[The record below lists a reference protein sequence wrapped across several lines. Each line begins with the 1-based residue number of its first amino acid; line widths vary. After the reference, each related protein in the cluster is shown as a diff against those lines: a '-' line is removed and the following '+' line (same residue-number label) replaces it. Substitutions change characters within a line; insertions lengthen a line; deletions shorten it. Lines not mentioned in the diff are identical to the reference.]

1 MMVPPLPRLVVLV
14 VLCLGAAVAGCAT
27 TEEGAQRDAQRD
39 DPFVD
44 RGTPGLVLERGSDLA
59 RTVQLYRT
67 GAEGSLPVL
76 ALGSGQTLSLEFD
89 ILNEVG
95 GGYSVY
101 FYHADRQWQR
111 DLLPV
116 EYLQS
121 FQSDDIRDY
130 ELSLATEV
138 SYSHFEYEFP
148 NQNIQ
153 FLRSGNY
160 ILRVT
165 EAGDEQAVLFEE
177 PFFITEQSAELDF
190 AIQSGLGSGSYF
202 QPVVRIRPPDQ
213 FDNPVYNY
221 NVCFARNGRFAL
233 ARCAEDPTLVG
244 GSLFEFLLPRD
255 ASFTHEGPL
264 YELDMGLLQPGPQ
277 IVDVDLQTSPYTVT
291 LDLDYARFGGDL
303 FNDDLTGQTLV
314 STVVQDA
321 PGAADIGAEYVAT
334 RFRFVPQ
341 DEEPA
346 PGPVILTGSF
356 NGWVVDPAFELMWNA
371 AEARYET
378 EVLLKQGRYVYK
390 YFVDDPAEQE
400 RIRRTAG
407 LGQPNLYTAFVYLY
421 DPQFDTDRLLAV
433 NSVLG
438 Q

>member
-1 MMVPPLPRLVVLV
+1 MPASSRLAL
-14 VLCLGAAVAGCAT
+14 LLLFCLAGLAIGCAT
-27 TEEGAQRDAQRD
+27 TEEGTREES
-39 DPFVD
+39 PFVD
-44 RGTPGLVLERGSDLA
+44 DGSPGLILNRPSDLA

-67 GAEGSLPVL
+67 GNEGSLPVL
-76 ALGSGQTLSLEFD
+76 PLGSGQTLTLEFD
-89 ILNEVG
+89 VLGEIG
-95 GGYSVY
+95 DTYSIY
-101 FYHADRQWQR
+101 FYHADRQWRR

-116 EYLQS
+116 EYLQT

-138 SYSHFEYEFP
+138 RYSHYEYVFP

-160 ILRVT
+160 ILRVA
-165 EAGDEQAVLFEE
+165 EGGDESAVVFEE
-177 PFFITEQSAELDF
+177 AFFVSEQSAEVDF
-190 AIQSGLGSGSYF
+190 AIQSGLGAGSYF
-202 QPVVRIRPPDQ
+202 QPLVRLRPPDQ

-244 GSLFEFLLPRD
+244 GSLFEFLLPRET
-255 ASFTHEGPL
+255 AFTHEGPL
-264 YELDMGLLQPGPQ
+264 YELDFARLQAGPQ
-277 IVDVDLQTSPYTVT
+277 VVEVDLSTSPYTAI

-303 FNDDLTGQTLV
+303 FDRDLTGQTLV
-314 STVVQDA
+314 STVVEDA
-321 PGAADIGAEYVAT
+321 PGPADIAAEYVLT

-341 DEEPA
+341 NEEPA
-346 PGPVILTGSF
+346 AGPVILSGSF
-356 NGWVVDPAFELMWNA
+356 NGWVVDPAYELTWNA
-371 AEARYET
+371 AERFYET
-378 EVLLKQGRYVYK
+378 DVLIKQGRYIYR
-390 YFVDDPAEQE
+390 YYVDDPAERE

-421 DPQFDTDRLLAV
+421 DPAYDTDRLLAV
-433 NSVLG
+433 SNVLG

>member
-1 MMVPPLPRLVVLV
+1 MPAPSRPRVVL
-14 VLCLGAAVAGCAT
+14 LALFALLGVAVGCAT
-27 TEEGAQRDAQRD
+27 TEEGTRDAAAIAD
-39 DPFVD
+39 E
-44 RGTPGLVLERGSDLA
+44 GAPGLVLSRASDLA
-59 RTVQLYRT
+59 RTVQLYRS
-67 GAEGSLPVL
+67 GNEGSLPVL
-76 ALGSGQTLSLEFD
+76 PLGSGQTLTLEFD
-89 ILNEVG
+89 VLGEIG
-95 GGYSVY
+95 DTYSVY
-101 FYHADRQWQR
+101 FYHADRQWRR

-116 EYLQS
+116 EYLQT

-138 SYSHFEYEFP
+138 RYSHYEYEFP

-160 ILRVT
+160 VLRVT
-165 EAGDEQAVLFEE
+165 EAGDERAVLFEQ
-177 PFFITEQSAELDF
+177 PFFITEQSAEIDF
-190 AIQSGLGSGSYF
+190 AVRSGLGSGSYF
-202 QPVVRIRPPDQ
+202 QPVARIRPPDA
-213 FDNPVYNY
+213 FDSPVYDF

-233 ARCAEDPTLVG
+233 ARCADDPTLVG
-244 GSLFEFLLPRD
+244 GSLFEFLLPRET
-255 ASFTHEGPL
+255 AFTHEGPL
-264 YELDMGLLQPGPQ
+264 YELDLGTLQPGPQ

-303 FNDDLTGQTLV
+303 FDGDLTGQTLV

-321 PGAADIGAEYVAT
+321 PGPADIGAEYVTA

-341 DEEPA
+341 NEEPS

-356 NGWVVDPAFELMWNA
+356 NGWVVDPAYELAWDA

-390 YFVDDPAEQE
+390 YVVDDPAERE